1 MAKIAIM
8 AGAIAAGIGIS
19 ILTGG
24 LGTFAVGAWAAD
36 IVAGATVGAAV
47 GQSVEGLMFPGS
59 ESRWFEDEGEDDDE
73 NRTT

>member
-19 ILTGG
+19 VLTGG

-47 GQSVEGLMFPGS
+47 GEPAEGLMFPGS
-59 ESRWFEDEGEDDDE
+59 EPLRFEGEDEDE
-73 NRTT
+73 N